1 MLFDTHAHLD
11 DPRFDEDRD
20 ELITVLKAM
29 GVDYVTN
36 IGCSMESSLASI
48 ELAEKYPNVYAT
60 VGVHPHGVK
69 DMTDDDLVQLEKW
82 TQHEKV
88 VAIGEIGLDY
98 YYDNSPRDEQK
109 YWFAK
114 QLELAERLNFP
125 IVIHDRDAHE
135 DCLNI
140 LKQFDVKGIFHC
152 FSGSKEMA
160 EIIVKM
166 GFYAAFGGPVTFK
179 NARKTVEAA
188 SVVPLD
194 RLLIE
199 TDCPYLA
206 PEGFRGQRNNPSL
219 VRHAAMKLAEIK
231 GITFEEMAR
240 ITTDNAKKVYGI

>member
-48 ELAEKYPNVYAT
+48 ELADKYPNVYAT

-69 DMTDDDLVQLEKW
+69 DMTDDHLAQLEKW
-82 TQHEKV
+82 TQHKKV

-98 YYDNSPRDEQK
+98 YYDNSPREEQK

-114 QLELAERLNFP
+114 QLELAERLDFP

-140 LKQFDVKGIFHC
+140 LKQFNVKGIFHC

-166 GFYAAFGGPVTFK
+166 GFYAAFGGPVTFR

-231 GITFEEMAR
+231 GVSFDEMAR
-240 ITTDNAKKVYGI
+240 ITTENAKKVYGL